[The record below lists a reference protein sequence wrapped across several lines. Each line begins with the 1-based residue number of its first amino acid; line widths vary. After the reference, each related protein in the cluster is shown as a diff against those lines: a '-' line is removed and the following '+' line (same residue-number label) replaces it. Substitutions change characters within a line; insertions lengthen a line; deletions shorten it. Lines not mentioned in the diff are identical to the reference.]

1 MSFLYLW
8 TGRFLE
14 GEEDIKAYIDE
25 DIRFL
30 VDVAEEN
37 SYRTSHLRELRDKTA
52 KTLTSDQRPEE
63 VEKLVSHVLHADG
76 EWNNALTD
84 WMPTPTDRVIEL
96 TDGKVQRLRKKL
108 IAEYGREEKDIDS
121 FIRPEDVLI
130 NGERPTDLC
139 GYVQQNNLADAMLD
153 LEWFLEV
160 GEASGL
166 AIDREFKEKARKE
179 SAEYFSGKSSSMS
192 ADVRDLQISLLKNS
206 ALWIEN
212 VKQEFGFRSA
222 GLSFV
227 ARQLRKEA
235 RELKGEAK

>member
-8 TGRFLE
+8 TGRFLKS
-14 GEEDIKAYIDE
+14 EEDIRAYVDE

-37 SYRTSHLRELRDKTA
+37 GYRTSHLNELRDKTA

-76 EWNNALTD
+76 EWNRALTD
-84 WMPTPTDRVIEL
+84 WMPSPTDKIIEL
-96 TDGKVQRLRKKL
+96 TDGKVQRLRKQL
-108 IAEYGREEKDIDS
+108 IQKYGGGKKDIDS

-130 NGERPTDLC
+130 DGKRPTDLC
-139 GYVQQNNLADAMLD
+139 GYIQQNTLADAMLD

-160 GEASGL
+160 GGAAGL
-166 AIDREFKEKARKE
+166 EIDEQFKERARKE
-179 SAEYFSGKSSSMS
+179 STEYFSGKSSSMS
-192 ADVRDLQISLLKNS
+192 ADVRDLQISLLENS

-227 ARQLRKEA
+227 AGQLRKEA
-235 RELKGEAK
+235 EELGGEKP